1 MKPSLSSLGRKPGAG
16 TSTEIIRFSTPAFQQ
31 RLEKIIESN
40 RKIPKNWKMKLP
52 DFDSHLDEIGFIEE
66 EEETELSSFEEE

>member
-1 MKPSLSSLGRKPGAG
+1 
-16 TSTEIIRFSTPAFQQ
+16 
-31 RLEKIIESN
+31 
-40 RKIPKNWKMKLP
+40 MKLP